1 MLPRHVGPWRLPP
14 ACAQFGSSSLKPFK
28 PRERPRSPID
38 RSLRKPI
45 TWLRLVDG
53 RWVFV
58 AYSNDEI
65 SRIACWDLLATQT
78 EAIAEGFLSG
88 RVESARVETQDN
100 GIVLALA
107 LGGHQSGVLVTT
119 LRKKGEKYAFYE
131 LARVEQSSHV
141 LMLSGTILGCAV
153 LGDAN
158 VPHLVDWENKTVYEI
173 PAPPGELDTPERR
186 SVPHLIAIQNDILV
200 VVRHTGV
207 EVYHSHPS
215 FQQPMSFLRLIPV
228 SSIWEAVVVPA
239 PTTRLHLLLLTSHG
253 IESVTVDEHDSHEI
267 SCIARSPKCYCFI
280 EDPRHPI
287 CDGVPWWRLLVGPS
301 GRRCLWVSAAS
312 HDDCPP
318 YIDPYFVT
326 MALPLC
332 PSEPDSETAAPNPIS
347 WSAQSAESA
356 ALWALPCVDFDD
368 ALGITVVGTCFGE
381 LAIYSFDD
389 ALRRALPLLPGPLC
403 GPSPTLDGLPELS
416 FKPST
421 LPRAEDLR
429 HASPCDLVDCTFCSV
444 DDYYAR
450 VPSTMKNWAAYPD
463 ISSWQGF
470 PGDYAWILDNVY
482 GFPGQIV
489 PHAYIPDDD
498 TDELLFRVGKR
509 GFTFREDSDGTAS
522 FLSWGDPAL
531 AAMRAHHSSALYSR
545 SDVIKKSHL
554 FSCFNASSE
563 SFCWE
568 APTTRSHAII
578 DTTWTSIK
586 SCAARDNLP
595 FPPSMWFGSLLALLA
610 LAGSVSA
617 ASRVKESVFAPRGW
631 IQHSAAPADHIV
643 KLRIALPQPNFPAL
657 EDALYAVSDPAHER
671 YGAHLSKEQV
681 EELIAPHAES
691 VEAVNEW
698 LYSHGIQD
706 SDIARSSAGDWLTI
720 RLPVALVEGMLDT
733 KYHVWKNI
741 KNGEY
746 LVRTTSYSLPEH
758 LHQHIELIQP
768 TTLFGSFRRLTSTIY
783 SKTPVHASSQDGPSS
798 LARIVDPKTGIS
810 VDASCNQTIT
820 ISCLKQIY
828 NAVDY
833 KTRGKGSVA
842 VTGYLGEFAN
852 RQDLQSLFK
861 AEVPAAVGTTFK
873 FISVNN
879 GTDPQDP
886 EDAGGEGKHMSSAR
900 DLASVTILSSQFA
913 FGLSFPVPSTFYS
926 TAGSPPFIPDLGTPT
941 DTNEPY
947 TEWLDFILNQKEP
960 PSVVSTSY
968 EDDEQS
974 VPLSFAQRACAG
986 FAQLGARGTSLTFS
1000 SGDGGVGDGDPD
1012 PATQECFTN
1021 DGTNRT
1027 RFLAGF
1033 PSSCPFTTSVGGT
1046 FLFPETA
1053 VPFSGGGFSNYFA
1066 RPSYQKAAVQK
1077 FLDGLAPGTYAGL
1090 FNATG
1095 RAFPDVSAQSVNF
1108 TVWVGGEEFLIG
1120 GTSASAPAFAGF
1132 IALLNDARISKGQKP
1147 LGFLNPLI
1155 YGLGGKGFFDI
1166 TTGNNPGC
1174 GTEGFNATVGWDAV
1188 TGLGTPNF
1196 GELVKLVIDT

>member
-1 MLPRHVGPWRLPP
+1 MLG
-14 ACAQFGSSSLKPFK
+14 
-28 PRERPRSPID
+28 
-38 RSLRKPI
+38 
-45 TWLRLVDG
+45 
-53 RWVFV
+53 
-58 AYSNDEI
+58 
-65 SRIACWDLLATQT
+65 
-78 EAIAEGFLSG
+78 
-88 RVESARVETQDN
+88 
-100 GIVLALA
+100 
-107 LGGHQSGVLVTT
+107 
-119 LRKKGEKYAFYE
+119 
-131 LARVEQSSHV
+131 
-141 LMLSGTILGCAV
+141 
-153 LGDAN
+153 
-158 VPHLVDWENKTVYEI
+158 
-173 PAPPGELDTPERR
+173 
-186 SVPHLIAIQNDILV
+186 
-200 VVRHTGV
+200 
-207 EVYHSHPS
+207 
-215 FQQPMSFLRLIPV
+215 
-228 SSIWEAVVVPA
+228 
-239 PTTRLHLLLLTSHG
+239 
-253 IESVTVDEHDSHEI
+253 
-267 SCIARSPKCYCFI
+267 
-280 EDPRHPI
+280 
-287 CDGVPWWRLLVGPS
+287 
-301 GRRCLWVSAAS
+301 
-312 HDDCPP
+312 
-318 YIDPYFVT
+318 
-326 MALPLC
+326 
-332 PSEPDSETAAPNPIS
+332 
-347 WSAQSAESA
+347 
-356 ALWALPCVDFDD
+356 
-368 ALGITVVGTCFGE
+368 
-381 LAIYSFDD
+381 
-389 ALRRALPLLPGPLC
+389 
-403 GPSPTLDGLPELS
+403 
-416 FKPST
+416 
-421 LPRAEDLR
+421 
-429 HASPCDLVDCTFCSV
+429 
-444 DDYYAR
+444 
-450 VPSTMKNWAAYPD
+450 
-463 ISSWQGF
+463 
-470 PGDYAWILDNVY
+470 
-482 GFPGQIV
+482 
-489 PHAYIPDDD
+489 
-498 TDELLFRVGKR
+498 
-509 GFTFREDSDGTAS
+509 
-522 FLSWGDPAL
+522 
-531 AAMRAHHSSALYSR
+531 SR

-554 FSCFNASSE
+554 FSCFDASSE

-657 EDALYAVSDPAHER
+657 EDALYAVSDPTHER

-698 LYSHGIQD
+698 LYSHGVQD

-720 RLPVALVEGMLDT
+720 RLPVALAEGMLDT

-886 EDAGGEGKHMSSAR
+886 EDAGGEANL
-900 DLASVTILSSQFA
+900 DSQFA

-1000 SGDGGVGDGDPD
+1000 SGGMLLFCVDFSVVMSIQTVVS
-1012 PATQECFTN
+1012 ATAIPTQQLKNALPTTERIAL
-1021 DGTNRT
+1021 DSSRA
-1027 RFLAGF
+1027 RF

-1090 FNATG
+1090 FNTTG

-1155 YGLGGKGFFDI
+1155 YGLDGKGFFDI

-1196 GELVKLVIDT
+1196 GELVKLVT